1 MSEYLSVLSSGLLV
15 FCHLR
20 RALRFSRTNSLMCSD
35 ILLVSWIVLFLSG
48 VDSHAAS

>member
-1 MSEYLSVLSSGLLV
+1 VNLFRCVLSSGLLV

-20 RALRFSRTNSLMCSD
+20 REMLFSRTNPLICSGM
-35 ILLVSWIVLFLSG
+35 LLVSWIVSFLSG